1 MLLFDNLQKSSDLAM
16 YNVDAQLKSD
26 TQIVKEKF
34 ELASKIAK
42 EFLTNIL
49 ADTLTNTSP
58 TNTYNFDIE
67 DDVNL
72 NDLRHVVDEII
83 YRIFNKNF
91 YAIPDVFCSPHSDVK
106 PVSKIII
113 YAPNTVKSFLT
124 ADTRLETEISSL
136 LLDKRD
142 ILNGGDEII
151 YTGFEHHVSSL
162 PMAYMQS
169 RSEHILKMLDDKG
182 YKTIW
187 EPTSMYITISIK

>member
-16 YNVDAQLKSD
+16 YNVDGQSKTD

-58 TNTYNFDIE
+58 TNTYSFDI
-67 DDVNL
+67 DDSVNI
-72 NDLRHVVDEII
+72 NDLRHVLDELI

-91 YAIPDVFCSPHSDVK
+91 YAIPDVFCSPHTDLK

-113 YAPNTVKSFLT
+113 HAPNTVKSFLNV
-124 ADTRLETEISSL
+124 DSRLEREISSFL
-136 LLDKRD
+136 LEKRD
-142 ILNGGDEII
+142 ILNEGNEII
-151 YTGFEHHVSSL
+151 YTGFEHHVASL
-162 PMAYMQS
+162 PTAYMQS
-169 RSEHILKMLDDKG
+169 RSEHILKSLDEKG

-187 EPTSMYITISIK
+187 EATSMYITISIK